1 MTEKQIK
8 QAAQSLLKTQGLPG
22 EGLVLPKAYIVC
34 GKCHWF
40 LNVAKRAAFGAKHPV
55 IYVLT
60 AERAMQIL
68 RPAKRPH
75 IASFFDQT
83 GSTYDGRLFDDHG
96 SPLAGTVDIPQ
107 III

>member
-1 MTEKQIK
+1 MTDKQIQ
-8 QAAQSLLKTQGLPG
+8 QAAQSLLKTRGLPG
-22 EGLVLPKAYIVC
+22 EGLVLPKAYIVK
-34 GKCHWF
+34 GKCYWF
-40 LNVAKRAAFGAKHPV
+40 LNVAKRAAFGAKHPA

-60 AERAMQIL
+60 AERAMQIAK
-68 RPAKRPH
+68 PVKRPH

-96 SPLAGTVDIPQ
+96 SPLAFTVDIPQ